1 MHEFLGNKIS
11 WFALSALLTVV
22 LPIWLVT
29 SNVRWAVN
37 DLNLYSFGFDKFNIE
52 KRTGISNQELMSAA
66 RQIQSYFNGTE
77 ENLNVTIE
85 IAGVNRNIYSPKEI
99 AHMKDVKGLIKGV
112 YRLQEITSLY
122 IVILITLSIIARRL
136 TVWKL
141 LARACIYGGIWT
153 LSLITVIGILSAVDF
168 GRLFVAFHLV
178 SFSNDLW
185 LLDPSRDMLIRM
197 FPQGFFM
204 DATMLIALAT
214 ILEGLVISGGSYWLL
229 RWSRKR

>member
-1 MHEFLGNKIS
+1 MSAFLGNKIS
-11 WFALSALLTVV
+11 WLILSALLIVV

-37 DLNLYSFGFDKFNIE
+37 DLNLYSFGFNKFNIQG
-52 KRTGISNQELMSAA
+52 RTGISNQELMSAA
-66 RQIQSYFNGTE
+66 SQIRSYFNNKE
-77 ENLNVTIE
+77 ENLNVTVE
-85 IAGVNRNIYSPKEI
+85 IAGVSRNIYSPKEI
-99 AHMKDVKGLIKGV
+99 AHMRDVKDLIQGV

-122 IVILITLSIIARRL
+122 IVILIILGIILRRL
-136 TVWKL
+136 TVWKP
-141 LARACIYGGIWT
+141 LARACMYGGICT
-153 LSLITVIGILSAVDF
+153 LSLVALIGILSVIDF

-214 ILEGLVISGGSYWLL
+214 ILEALVISGVGYWLL
-229 RWSRKR
+229 RWSRKG

>member
-1 MHEFLGNKIS
+1 MSAFLGNKIS
-11 WFALSALLTVV
+11 WLILSALLIVV

-37 DLNLYSFGFDKFNIE
+37 DLNLYSFGFNKFNIQG
-52 KRTGISNQELMSAA
+52 RTGISNQELMSAA
-66 RQIQSYFNGTE
+66 NQIRSYFNNKE
-77 ENLNVTIE
+77 ENLNVTVE
-85 IAGVNRNIYSPKEI
+85 IAGVSRNIYRPKEI
-99 AHMKDVKGLIKGV
+99 AHMRDVKDLIQGV

-122 IVILITLSIIARRL
+122 IVILIILGIILRRL
-136 TVWKL
+136 AVWKP
-141 LARACIYGGIWT
+141 LARACMYGGICT
-153 LSLITVIGILSAVDF
+153 LSLVALIGILSVIDF

-214 ILEGLVISGGSYWLL
+214 ILEALVISGVGYWLL
-229 RWSRKR
+229 RWSRKG